1 MNVTVDSLRNLAA
14 NQSIMFN
21 TKSESIE
28 KAKAYHSIGVHFGT
42 AASKARN
49 QATLQAIKQAI
60 VSDPRYPNVR
70 AQAQIS
76 SSQARLSSVPLTAL
90 LLCRR
95 FVRLLQNKCRIIG
108 KPPSNEFFV

>member
-21 TKSESIE
+21 AKSESIE

-60 VSDPRYPNVR
+60 VSNEAGEPDAYDRSQRNAVRKRDIHAPRKQRSTSGVTFSDFQR
-70 AQAQIS
+70 QE
-76 SSQARLSSVPLTAL
+76 V
-90 LLCRR
+90 
-95 FVRLLQNKCRIIG
+95 
-108 KPPSNEFFV
+108 